1 MTQNARVARW
11 VPTVDPAEVG
21 DGVITTN
28 PPTAGKS
35 LTTKF
40 QLAGSG
46 GGGGGISE
54 APSDGTPYARQDGA
68 WVSMAIIDAGGF

>member
-11 VPTVDPAEVG
+11 VPVADPAEVG
-21 DGVITTN
+21 DGVVTTN
-28 PPTAGKS
+28 PPTTGKS

-40 QLAGSG
+40 LLGGGSG
-46 GGGGGISE
+46 GGGGIAE
-54 APSDGTPYARQDGA
+54 APSDGTPYARQDGG

>member
-11 VPTVDPAEVG
+11 VPVADPAEIG
-21 DGVITTN
+21 DGVVTTN

-35 LTTKF
+35 ISTKF

-46 GGGGGISE
+46 SGGGTFPE
-54 APSDGTPYARQDGA
+54 APSDGTPYARQDAG
-68 WVSMAIIDAGGF
+68 WVSIAIIDAGGF